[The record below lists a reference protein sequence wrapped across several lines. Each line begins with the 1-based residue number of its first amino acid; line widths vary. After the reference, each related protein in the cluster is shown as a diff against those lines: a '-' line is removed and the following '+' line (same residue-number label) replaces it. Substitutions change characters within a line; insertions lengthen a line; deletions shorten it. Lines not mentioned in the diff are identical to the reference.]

1 MKKYDSYKDSGIEW
15 IGEIPEHWEECR
27 LGVIGGFTS
36 SGIDKKIVEDEL
48 TVKIINYTDVYGNK
62 EKILNTEKDYMEV
75 TSPQS
80 KINQHSVK
88 KGDLIF
94 TLSSETKEDIGLSA
108 VVVDDLVNTAF
119 SYHVLRFQFNK
130 EVNLLFKKYLCN
142 NYPVLNYFSKN
153 SKGTTRQILGRED
166 FKNAKVVIPPISEQT
181 SIASF
186 LDRKTSEI
194 DEIIADKKR
203 LLELYEEEKTAIINQ
218 AVTKGLD
225 PNAPMKDSGIEWIG
239 EIPEHWEV
247 SRIKYYLDYQKGKN
261 PKEINFDKGS
271 TSEIYLAMD
280 FLRGEPRQILY
291 VDDTDGYVKVDENE
305 ILLLWDGSNAGEFIL
320 SKRGILSSTM
330 AVIYLNNIKKR
341 YSWYYLKNFE
351 PRLKENTIGMG
362 IPHVNGEEL
371 KNGYITIPPISEQTS
386 IANFLDLKTSEID
399 EIIADKK
406 RLLELYEEEKTAI
419 INQAVTKGLDPNAPM
434 KDSGIEWL
442 GEIPEHW
449 EVKKLNWS
457 FEDIGSGTTPKADNQ
472 LYYYNGNINWLLTGD
487 LNDGEIYDTSKKITQ
502 KAIDDYGT
510 LRVYPAEIGRA
521 SCRER
526 V

>member
-1 MKKYDSYKDSGIEW
+1 MKKYDSY
-15 IGEIPEHWEECR
+15 
-27 LGVIGGFTS
+27 
-36 SGIDKKIVEDEL
+36 
-48 TVKIINYTDVYGNK
+48 
-62 EKILNTEKDYMEV
+62 
-75 TSPQS
+75 
-80 KINQHSVK
+80 
-88 KGDLIF
+88 
-94 TLSSETKEDIGLSA
+94 
-108 VVVDDLVNTAF
+108 
-119 SYHVLRFQFNK
+119 
-130 EVNLLFKKYLCN
+130 
-142 NYPVLNYFSKN
+142 
-153 SKGTTRQILGRED
+153 
-166 FKNAKVVIPPISEQT
+166 
-181 SIASF
+181 
-186 LDRKTSEI
+186 
-194 DEIIADKKR
+194 
-203 LLELYEEEKTAIINQ
+203 
-218 AVTKGLD
+218 
-225 PNAPMKDSGIEWIG
+225 KDSGIEWIG

-371 KNGYITIPPISEQTS
+371 KNGYITIPPISEQTA
-386 IANFLDLKTSEID
+386 IASFLDRKTSEID
-399 EIIADKK
+399 DIIADKK

-449 EVKKLNWS
+449 EVKRLKYVGKIKYGLGQPPKHKLDGLPIIRATNVFRGRIDEKDLIFVDPDDIPYERDPILRTNDIIVVRSGAYTADSAIIPSKFDGAVTGYDMVFSCNKDHNPKFIS
-457 FEDIGSGTTPKADNQ
+457 FGLLSDYILKRQLIMHSLRAAQPHLNREELGETLIAVPPYNIQQSIVHHIESECSEIDFKKARTEE
-472 LYYYNGNINWLLTGD
+472 LIELLTEYRTALISEAVTG
-487 LNDGEIYDTSKKITQ
+487 KIKVTE
-502 KAIDDYGT
+502 D
-510 LRVYPAEIGRA
+510 
-521 SCRER
+521 
-526 V
+526 